1 MLKQYG
7 RSFQLV
13 TDIVVHS
20 ALKQEPGPSQVYM
33 ILFASFVKRTLYKQ
47 HEMVFKYIPND

>member
-7 RSFQLV
+7 RSFLLV

-47 HEMVFKYIPND
+47 HEIVFKDIPNV